1 MLKSKV
7 RRGELD
13 REITFIKKSITVG
26 ASNADNIT
34 AWVEVSTDPNVM
46 ARKKDLGGQDVVVDE
61 QIQYAQRTL
70 WTIDFRDDLT
80 TENRL
85 VYRGR
90 VFAILSITDNESG
103 RDRYQ
108 DVMTSMIN
116 AEEWT

>member
-1 MLKSKV
+1 MLFSKV

-13 REITFIKKSITVG
+13 REITFIKKTIAVG

-34 AWVEVSTDPNVM
+34 SWVEVATNPNM
-46 ARKKDLGGQDVVVDE
+46 FARKRDLGGQDVVVDE

-70 WTIDFRDDLT
+70 WTIDYRTDLT

-85 VYRGR
+85 VYGGK

-103 RDRYQ
+103 RNRYLDIMSSQ
-108 DVMTSMIN
+108 IN
-116 AEEWT
+116 AETWT